1 MAQYGTISA
10 DGSTDLQWVDGPFVF
25 KANGTWGGG
34 TFTVYFKSK
43 TGSYKSW
50 VTATAL
56 TSDATGQVLYDVPR
70 GTLLTVKATLAG
82 ATTPSLAWE
91 FIGPNINPATNET

>member
-1 MAQYGTISA
+1 MASYGTISV
-10 DGSTDLQWVDGPFVF
+10 DGDTGLQWIDGPFVF

-43 TGSYKSW
+43 TGNYKSW

-56 TSDATGQVLYDVPR
+56 TSDATGQVFYDVPR
-70 GTLLTVKATLAG
+70 GTLLVVKATLAG
-82 ATTPSLAWE
+82 ATNPSLAWE
-91 FIGPNINPATNET
+91 FIGPNIQDATGE